1 MIHAME
7 NEFLNS
13 MYYLLPALSRLMGA
27 AERDARPESYD
38 DKRVETLMDFLEQ
51 VISKFAQTPEGAG
64 LRNTEAA
71 CALLWWRGSLRTP
84 RLLTTKQPERTRR
97 NWTNGFGEAFSQT
110 LQEPVNLTRLI
121 GAPRKKRFQGQL
133 QAVLAFQ

>member
-27 AERDARPESYD
+27 AERDTRPESYD
-38 DKRVETLMDFLEQ
+38 DERVETLMDLLEQ
-51 VISKFAQTPEGAG
+51 VISKFARTPEGAG

-71 CALLWWRGSLRTP
+71 CALFMVAGFVADTQIVDHEATRKNAEKLD
-84 RLLTTKQPERTRR
+84 ERI
-97 NWTNGFGEAFSQT
+97 WGD
-110 LQEPVNLTRLI
+110 
-121 GAPRKKRFQGQL
+121 
-133 QAVLAFQ
+133 VLANFAGTGKPN

>member
-27 AERDARPESYD
+27 AERDTRPDSYD
-38 DKRVETLMDFLEQ
+38 DERVETLMDLLEQ
-51 VISKFAQTPEGAG
+51 VISKFARTPEGAG

-71 CALLWWRGSLRTP
+71 CALFMVAGFIADTQIVDHEATRKNAEKLD
-84 RLLTTKQPERTRR
+84 ERIL
-97 NWTNGFGEAFSQT
+97 GD
-110 LQEPVNLTRLI
+110 
-121 GAPRKKRFQGQL
+121 
-133 QAVLAFQ
+133 VLANFAGTGKPN